1 MMLMGL
7 WGCFQT
13 MFDPTVAQNATI
25 GHGLE
30 FGFPFASTGD
40 YRFDLQM
47 AIDANQY
54 NTLTTWGIAATG
66 CHSPFYAFFV

>member
-13 MFDPTVAQNATI
+13 MVDPTVAQNTAM
-25 GHGLE
+25 GQGLE

-40 YRFDLQM
+40 YRFDLQ
-47 AIDANQY
+47 ASLASGQY
-54 NTLTTWGIAATG
+54 NTANMF
-66 CHSPFYAFFV
+66 H